1 MENGKWKIRN
11 HENQGYLPQDTEEY
25 IFTMKNM
32 KVMKIIHESVNERA
46 NGRVHSLT
54 PFFDSFRVLLTLR
67 LVPRLRDA
75 FRG

>member
-1 MENGKWKIRN
+1 MFTTEDTEG
-11 HENQGYLPQDTEEY
+11 TEEY

-32 KVMKIIHESVNERA
+32 KVMKIIPESVNKRA

-54 PFFDSFRVLLTLR
+54 PVFDFFRVLLTLG
-67 LVPRLRDA
+67 LVPRLRDV